1 MVIQINY
8 LSHFSNL
15 YHLSYVSDLQSSG
28 NSNDFMAGLDQD
40 WTKQVHLGNCFNLT
54 LDIDTLPE
62 NIPIRFQSDVG
73 YSDDIQVRA

>member
-1 MVIQINY
+1 MSY
-8 LSHFSNL
+8 LS
-15 YHLSYVSDLQSSG
+15 YLQSSG

-40 WTKQVHLGNCFNLT
+40 WTKQIHLGDCFNLT

-73 YSDDIQVRA
+73 YSDDIQVRV